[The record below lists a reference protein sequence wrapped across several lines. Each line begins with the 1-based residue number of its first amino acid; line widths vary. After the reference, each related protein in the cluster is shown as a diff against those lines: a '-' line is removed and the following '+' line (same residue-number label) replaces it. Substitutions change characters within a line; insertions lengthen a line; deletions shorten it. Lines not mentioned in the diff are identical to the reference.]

1 MSKTPIGIDL
11 GTTFSAVGTVDDDGR
26 VRLLPNAE
34 GETLTPSAIFF
45 EKPGNI
51 VVGSVAK
58 DARTEYPLQVVEF
71 IKRSM
76 GTDRTFEYLG
86 EKFTATELSA
96 IILKKLKQDAEAALG
111 GQEIKQVV
119 ITCPAYFGAE
129 KRDATEKAAKIAG
142 LEVQALLNEP
152 TAAAIAFGMGVQKAG
167 VALIFDLGGGTFDVT
182 IVRFGEDKSIAVLAT
197 DGDHELGGKD
207 FDDALMEMGIKQFQQ
222 EHSYDILAD
231 VEALAE
237 LRQKAEKVKRDLTAR
252 ESATLLVTAGGEK
265 SKLTITR
272 EQFAAA
278 IRPHLEG
285 MKMTML
291 NTLEDAKLK
300 PQDITDVLLVG
311 GSSRIPAVRDMV
323 KELLGREPN
332 TAIHP
337 DEAVAM
343 GAALY
348 SAKLADSTAATPTEM
363 TQVKRSENVPNV
375 YDITPHSIGTT
386 AYDGKDRKHNS
397 IILPRGAKLPATAK
411 QRYSTKVEGQKT
423 ARVDVNEGENED
435 ISFVRQI
442 GSFTLTFPAA
452 RKANSPIDVEVWMD
466 VSGIIRVVA
475 VDVLSNK
482 HEEITIDYTVNMN
495 QAEVEDR
502 AGWLKDQNIG

>member
-1 MSKTPIGIDL
+1 
-11 GTTFSAVGTVDDDGR
+11 
-26 VRLLPNAE
+26 
-34 GETLTPSAIFF
+34 
-45 EKPGNI
+45 
-51 VVGSVAK
+51 
-58 DARTEYPLQVVEF
+58 
-71 IKRSM
+71 
-76 GTDRTFEYLG
+76 
-86 EKFTATELSA
+86 
-96 IILKKLKQDAEAALG
+96 
-111 GQEIKQVV
+111 
-119 ITCPAYFGAE
+119 
-129 KRDATEKAAKIAG
+129 
-142 LEVQALLNEP
+142 LLNEP
-152 TAAAIAFGMGVQKAG
+152 TAAAIAFGMGVQKVG

-207 FDDALMEMGIKQFQQ
+207 FDDALMEMGMKQFQQ
-222 EHSYDILAD
+222 EHQYDILAD

-272 EQFAAA
+272 EQFSAA

-285 MKMTML
+285 MKMTIL

-363 TQVKRSENVPNV
+363 THTKRSENVPNV

-386 AYDGKDRKHNS
+386 AYDDKDRKHNS

-435 ISFVRQI
+435 IAFVRQI